1 MYGLRLWW
9 LPSGQGSVSF
19 TLWTSHLLSLALDFT
34 YRNFRYIGRWKWT
47 SILSYATYSS
57 FTLWK
62 TSDWMISSGFYY
74 HVYPACFLLFYQPLC
89 FCQYRGK
96 SPIPWEKEKKTRK
109 RYLAWHIS
117 YAIRACPLAS
127 QEKEPLRSVGFF
139 RSSLHARFTSAT
151 KFNKLFMLIHR
162 LCWFLSKSPVRR
174 FLLIHIW
181 RNVWSSALE
190 SFAGSWENVIQPPWS
205 EVKLILVHK
214 TKGAGQAQR
223 SRLKGSSIGMFNF
236 DQPWSH
242 A

>member
-89 FCQYRGK
+89 FCQYRGNN
-96 SPIPWEKEKKTRK
+96 PLREKKAKK

-151 KFNKLFMLIHR
+151 KFNKLWMLIHR

-174 FLLIHIW
+174 FPSHTHLKERLIISIREQVLERTLSSHHGLRWNWSWSIKRKVLGKRREVVW
-181 RNVWSSALE
+181 RGV
-190 SFAGSWENVIQPPWS
+190 P
-205 EVKLILVHK
+205 
-214 TKGAGQAQR
+214 
-223 SRLKGSSIGMFNF
+223 
-236 DQPWSH
+236 
-242 A
+242 

>member
-1 MYGLRLWW
+1 MDSDFDDSLVAREALASP
-9 LPSGQGSVSF
+9 L
-19 TLWTSHLLSLALDFT
+19 SHLLSLALDFT

-57 FTLWK
+57 LTLWK

-96 SPIPWEKEKKTRK
+96 SSIPWEKEKKAKK

-181 RNVWSSALE
+181 SLIISIREFCRSLRERYPATMVWGE
-190 SFAGSWENVIQPPWS
+190 
-205 EVKLILVHK
+205 
-214 TKGAGQAQR
+214 
-223 SRLKGSSIGMFNF
+223 IG
-236 DQPWSH
+236 PGP
-242 A
+242 

>member
-34 YRNFRYIGRWKWT
+34 YRNLRYIGRWKWT

-62 TSDWMISSGFYY
+62 TSDWMISS
-74 HVYPACFLLFYQPLC
+74 
-89 FCQYRGK
+89 
-96 SPIPWEKEKKTRK
+96 
-109 RYLAWHIS
+109 
-117 YAIRACPLAS
+117 
-127 QEKEPLRSVGFF
+127 
-139 RSSLHARFTSAT
+139 
-151 KFNKLFMLIHR
+151 
-162 LCWFLSKSPVRR
+162 PVRR

-181 RNVWSSALE
+181 SNVWSSALE
-190 SFAGSWENVIQPPWS
+190 SFAGPWENVIQSVMTWPWS
-205 EVKLILVHK
+205 EVKSVLVHK

-236 DQPWSH
+236 DQPWFGPMPKKERRSKIGVI
-242 A
+242 